1 MDVPRKNIARRRRIV
16 RGVWMVVGL
25 AAVAAITLGLSRL
38 KPAAPSVDRATLFLG
53 QVKRGE
59 MLREV
64 RGTGNLVPEIV
75 WFIPATTAGR
85 VEKILVL
92 PGKTVEADTVL
103 IELSNPQL
111 QLEAVDAEWKL
122 KAAEASFKSLEVR
135 LQDEQLALEA
145 SAARVEADYNEASLL
160 LDVNQELFDNGL
172 ISERNLRLTQV
183 RVNELKKLNAIE
195 MKRLALR
202 DSSQEARLAD
212 QRARVEQA
220 RALSGLRT
228 EQLDLLHVRAG
239 TPGVLEQMQV
249 QVGEQVA
256 AGTTLAKVTDPTKLK
271 AVLRV
276 PETQAR
282 EVRIGQVAS
291 IDTRSAV
298 APGRVVRIDPAVQ
311 NGTVAVDI
319 SFDGPLPEGAR
330 PDLSVIGNIE
340 IERMDDVLYVGRPVY
355 GQEQA
360 TVGLFKIL
368 PDTGEAVR
376 VKVQLGRSSVNTI
389 EIVSGLVVGDTIVLS
404 DMSQWDEFD
413 RLRLK

>member
-1 MDVPRKNIARRRRIV
+1 M
-16 RGVWMVVGL
+16 RGVWTVVGI
-25 AAVAAITLGLSRL
+25 AAVSAMTFGLSRL
-38 KPAAPSVDRATLFLG
+38 KPAAPSVDRATLFMG
-53 QVKRGE
+53 EVKRGE

-85 VEKILVL
+85 IEKIVVL
-92 PGKTVEADTVL
+92 PGTVVEADTVL

-122 KAAEASFKSLEVR
+122 KSAEASLRSLEVQ
-135 LQDEQLALEA
+135 LQDQELALQA
-145 SAARVEADYNEASLL
+145 SAARVAADYIEAQLQL
-160 LDVNQELFDNGL
+160 EVNQELRDNGL
-172 ISERNLRLTQV
+172 ISDRNLMLAKG
-183 RVNELKKLNAIE
+183 RVDELEKLDAIE
-195 MKRLALR
+195 KKRLALSE
-202 DSSQEARLAD
+202 SSKEARLAD
-212 QRARVEQA
+212 QQARVQQA
-220 RALSGLRT
+220 GALYALRK

-282 EVRIGQVAS
+282 EVRIGLIAS
-291 IDTRSAV
+291 IDTRSAI

-311 NGTVAVDI
+311 NGTVAVDV
-319 SFDGPLPEGAR
+319 SFDGELPEGAR

-355 GQEQA
+355 GQA
-360 TVGLFKIL
+360 DAAVRLFKVL
-368 PDTGEAVR
+368 PDSDELVR
-376 VKVQLGRSSVNTI
+376 VSVQLGRSSVNTI
-389 EIVSGLVVGDTIVLS
+389 EVLSGLAVGDQIVLS

>member
-282 EVRIGQVAS
+282 EVRIGQIAS

-368 PDTGEAVR
+368 PDTSEAVR

>member
-53 QVKRGE
+53 EVKRGE

-64 RGTGNLVPEIV
+64 HGTGNLVPEIV

-145 SAARVEADYNEASLL
+145 SAARVEADYNEAALL
-160 LDVNQELFDNGL
+160 LEVNQELFDNGL
-172 ISERNLRLTQV
+172 ISERNLKLTQV
-183 RVNELKKLNAIE
+183 RVAELKKLNAIE

-282 EVRIGQVAS
+282 EVRIGQIAS

-355 GQEQA
+355 GQERA

-389 EIVSGLVVGDTIVLS
+389 EVVSGLVVGDTIVLS
-404 DMSQWDEFD
+404 DMSQWDDYD